1 MIASSDTS
9 FILLVAMRFASFQT
23 LFLVPY
29 VYPHQNHKSSGI
41 FHRDVK
47 PENILL
53 NNETDTLKL
62 ADFGSCRGIHS
73 KMPFTEYISTR
84 WYRAPECL
92 LTDGYYGFKMD
103 LWSVGCVFFELATL
117 RPLFPGANEVDQLA
131 KIHGVLGVPD
141 KVLDTNVN
149 RERERKREMHLAVCA
164 RLLCTQ

>member
-1 MIASSDTS
+1 
-9 FILLVAMRFASFQT
+9 
-23 LFLVPY
+23 
-29 VYPHQNHKSSGI
+29 
-41 FHRDVK
+41 
-47 PENILL
+47 
-53 NNETDTLKL
+53 
-62 ADFGSCRGIHS
+62 
-73 KMPFTEYISTR
+73 MPFTEYISTR

-149 RERERKREMHLAVCA
+149 RERERER
-164 RLLCTQ
+164 CT